1 LAGGVAHDYN
11 NMLGVILG
19 YAALLEIEISP
30 ESPAHSKVK
39 SIIAAAE
46 RSANLTKQLLAFS
59 RQQIIAPVV
68 MNVNEELISLN
79 KMLGRLIGEDIK
91 LTVYQQEQLWNV
103 KIDSTQF
110 TQIMTNLSTNA
121 RDAIVNTGSIIIQ
134 TMNQQID
141 QKIETLHS
149 DIVPGDY
156 VTLSFEDSGSGMDAA
171 TLTQIFEPF
180 FTTKPKDKGTGLG
193 LSTVFG
199 IVKQNNGFINVA
211 SSVGKGTS
219 FTIYF
224 PRYIGEVDPQTE
236 NQDDLDISGK
246 ETILVVEDEEEL
258 LALVKDLLES
268 HGHTVL
274 CALAPSE
281 ALAAVETTKVK
292 IDILITDVV
301 MPGMNG
307 KELKERLEMI
317 YPSLQTLFISG
328 YTADIVAKRGVLEE
342 GMYFLQKPF
351 TTTALLKKIRSMI
364 LDNTK

>member
-1 LAGGVAHDYN
+1 MH
-11 NMLGVILG
+11 
-19 YAALLEIEISP
+19 
-30 ESPAHSKVK
+30 
-39 SIIAAAE
+39 
-46 RSANLTKQLLAFS
+46 
-59 RQQIIAPVV
+59 
-68 MNVNEELISLN
+68 
-79 KMLGRLIGEDIK
+79 
-91 LTVYQQEQLWNV
+91 
-103 KIDSTQF
+103 
-110 TQIMTNLSTNA
+110 
-121 RDAIVNTGSIIIQ
+121 
-134 TMNQQID
+134 ID
-141 QKIETLHS
+141 QKIETLHG
-149 DIVPGDY
+149 DITPGDY

-236 NQDDLDISGK
+236 NQDDMDISGK

-281 ALAAVETTKVK
+281 ALAAVETTKMK

-351 TTTALLKKIRSMI
+351 TTTALLKKVRSMI
-364 LDNTK
+364 QGNSK